1 MGWSNPALFFIP
13 SEKMTSK
20 LPTKKITVI
29 GDGGWGTALAILLH
43 KKGYEVTLWGSDATY
58 TDYLKEKRENVKYL
72 KGTSIPAEMGITSD
86 ISHKLMDVQLVVV
99 ATPTPYLRSVLMKF
113 KDFFV
118 PKTPIV
124 SVTKGIENET
134 LLRPSEIITA
144 ILGNQPVSLLL
155 GPSHAEEV
163 AHGLPTTIVAS
174 SRDHNLARTV
184 QEVFTTGRFRVY
196 TNPDMTGVELG
207 AAMKNVIA
215 IAAGICDGLKFG
227 DNSKAALITRG
238 LAEICRLGVVM
249 GAQKSTFSG
258 LTGLGDLITTCI
270 SPYGRNRWVGEQI
283 GKGRKLQEILQ
294 SMAQIAE
301 GVWTTKS
308 VVALSDKLNVEMPI
322 TREIYNVLFANKD
335 PLEAVS
341 NLMMRTPRSEVE
353 EFA

>member
-1 MGWSNPALFFIP
+1 
-13 SEKMTSK
+13 MTPK
-20 LPTKKITVI
+20 LLPKKIIVI
-29 GDGGWGTALAILLH
+29 GNGGWGTALAILLY

-58 TDYLKEKRENVKYL
+58 SDYLREKRENIKYL
-72 KGTSIPAEMGITSD
+72 KGIPIPSGICITSN
-86 ISHKLMDVQLVVV
+86 ISQKLLDVHIVVV
-99 ATPTPYLRSVLMKF
+99 ATPTPYLRSVLTKF
-113 KDFFV
+113 KESFV
-118 PKTPIV
+118 QGTPVV
-124 SVTKGIENET
+124 SVTKGIENDS
-134 LLRPSEIITA
+134 LMRPSEIITSV
-144 ILGNQPVSLLL
+144 LGNQPVSLLL

-163 AHGLPTTIVAS
+163 ARGLPTTIVAS
-174 SRDHNLARTV
+174 SKDVALARTV
-184 QEVFTTGRFRVY
+184 QEIFTTDRFRVY
-196 TNPDMTGVELG
+196 TNPDMMGVELG

-238 LAEICRLGVVM
+238 LAEISRLGIVM
-249 GAQKSTFSG
+249 GAQKTTFSG

-283 GKGRKLQEILQ
+283 GKGKKLQEILEK
-294 SMAQIAE
+294 MEQIAE

-308 VVALSDKLNVEMPI
+308 VKALSDKLHVEMPI
-322 TREIYNVLFANKD
+322 TREIYNVLFNNKD